1 MFFNRVLLNKK
12 RMKIIQNIL
21 LIVFSLVIISQEKST
36 QANEKFNCD
45 SSSIKV
51 YDKEFKCDNLNDY
64 FLNEFYSNYLSRSFY
79 NERGNFES
87 NFIKQSSF
95 AQITDWLGL
104 YTKRIDGVEALRF
117 GFGDQKI
124 SKDSEKLWKA
134 FNQEFDKLI
143 KEPIKTNNLNNGFN
157 SSIFEESI

>member
-21 LIVFSLVIISQEKST
+21 LIVFSLVVISQEKLT
-36 QANEKFNCD
+36 QANENYNCD
-45 SSSIKV
+45 SSAIKV
-51 YDKEFKCDNLNDY
+51 FDEEFKCDNLNDY
-64 FLNEFYSNYLSRSFY
+64 FTNEFYSNYLSKTFY
-79 NERGNFES
+79 DEGAKQES
-87 NFIKQSSF
+87 NFIKQSSIS
-95 AQITDWLGL
+95 QLTDWLGL
-104 YTKRIDGVEALRF
+104 YLKRIDGIDAVRF

-124 SKDSEKLWKA
+124 SKDSENLWKA